1 MGKRQPTNQVRVMG
15 VINTTPDS
23 FSDGGQ
29 FDTTDKALRYAM
41 KLIDDGV
48 DILDIGGESTRPGS
62 QNVDASE
69 ELARTIP
76 LIQAIRKESDVQIS
90 IDTSKPV
97 VMQQAVAEGA
107 NLINSIW
114 ALRQDDALAVAA
126 QSGASV
132 CLMHMQGTPETMQQ
146 NPCYDDV
153 VSEVIEYLRQRIE
166 AAVEAGIAREN
177 IIVDPGFG
185 FGKTLQHNLLLLKSL
200 AQLKALDVPLLVGMS
215 RKSMIGTILNKPVDQ
230 RLYGSISTAVI
241 AAMQGADIIR
251 VHDVAQTIDALAI
264 VDAVNGVQTQ
274 QREMQ

>member
-1 MGKRQPTNQVRVMG
+1 MGKRQLTNQVRVMG

-29 FDTTDKALRYAM
+29 FDTTEKALRYARQ
-41 KLIDDGV
+41 LIDDGV

-62 QNVDASE
+62 QNLDASE

-90 IDTSKPV
+90 IDTNKSE
-97 VMQQAVAEGA
+97 VMRQAVAEGA

-126 QSGASV
+126 QSGAAV

-146 NPCYDDV
+146 NPSYDDV
-153 VSEVIEYLRQRIE
+153 VSEVIEFLRQRIE

-230 RLYGSISTAVI
+230 RIYGSISTAVI